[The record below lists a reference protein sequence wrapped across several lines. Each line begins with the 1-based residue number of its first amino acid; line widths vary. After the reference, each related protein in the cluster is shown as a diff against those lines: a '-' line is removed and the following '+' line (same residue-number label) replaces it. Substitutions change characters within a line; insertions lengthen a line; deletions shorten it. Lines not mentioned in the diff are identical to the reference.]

1 MTIAAPSGDQVE
13 VCVSGLGFVYPD
25 RTVALRDVSL
35 AADRGAVLGLLGPN
49 GCGKTTLLRAIARAA
64 HRPTPEIAL
73 RGDNPP
79 SLALDR
85 PVFQGW
91 LSGRDNAIA
100 LLRLRGEAPTEA
112 SRRADEALAR
122 FDLDDASQRAV
133 SSYSRGTEHRLG
145 LAIAFAAR
153 ANCLLLDEPLAGLD
167 PAARERLGSE
177 VRAAANGGQCVILS
191 THDPAFAATLC
202 DRVGFMTDGRLLEV
216 DVPSS
221 FVANLSD
228 DARIDISFAPGGYP
242 GGSVPEELPAG
253 ITRVEKDGDH
263 LTFRTPDP
271 ATSLPGLLEWLFGAG
286 AHVTAVRVREPSLQ
300 EAYFQVTG
308 QRLKTDAWRRTS

>member
-1 MTIAAPSGDQVE
+1 MEVRVE
-13 VCVSGLGFVYPD
+13 GLGFVYPD
-25 RTVALRDVSL
+25 QTVALRDVCL
-35 AADRGAVLGLLGPN
+35 TADRGAVLGLLGPN

-64 HRPTPEIAL
+64 HRRAPDITL
-73 RGDNPP
+73 RGDDPP

-100 LLRLRGEAPTEA
+100 LLRLRGEIPTEA
-112 SRRADEALAR
+112 ARRADEALAR

-153 ANCLLLDEPLAGLD
+153 TDCLLLDEPLAGLD
-167 PAARERLGSE
+167 PAARERLGAE
-177 VRAAANGGQCVILS
+177 VRAAADAGRCVILT
-191 THDPAFAATLC
+191 THDPAFAAARC

-216 DVPSS
+216 DAPST
-221 FVANLSD
+221 FVRTLSD
-228 DARIDISFAPGGYP
+228 EARIDVSFAAAGHP
-242 GGSVPEELPAG
+242 GGSVLEGLPEG
-253 ITRVEKDGDH
+253 ITGVEKDGAN
-263 LTFRTPDP
+263 LTFRTPHP
-271 ATSLPGLLEWLFGAG
+271 ATSLPGLLAWLFGEG
-286 AHVTAVRVREPSLQ
+286 ARVTAVRVREPSLR

-308 QRLKTDAWRRTS
+308 QRLETDAWRSTA